1 MAKGTGRNEV
11 KDAVAEQK
19 KHWVRIT
26 RACNN
31 RCLFCLDR
39 ENQNGSI
46 FPVEMIVADLKKGLS
61 GGAKRAVLSGGD
73 PTVHPQLCEIIAKAK
88 SLGYEH
94 VQIITNGRMLAYEK
108 FAKDLKKAGLDEV
121 TLSLH
126 SHIEE
131 DFESMSGIKG
141 SYHQALAGLLNAKK
155 QGFIV
160 NVDIVINKINYQT
173 LKETI
178 QFYIRLGVSEFDLLY
193 PIPFGDAWKNRSE
206 LFFDPEKT
214 HNYLRDAFGLSKNKN
229 LFIWTNRLPA
239 QYLEGFEDLIQNPV
253 KINDEVKGM
262 HFGLARLVE
271 RGIPMSCKGE
281 RCRYCFMS
289 GFCADLDLLLAK
301 KSLPGR
307 ADPPCCG
314 SVMKGRKPTPVFR
327 MDKDFTLESFTHFFI
342 GNRYFVKSLRCR
354 ECRYFETCDGAW
366 IGDVRK
372 NGFSIL
378 KPKIKPKK
386 RIEPHNFA
394 GRKV

>member
-193 PIPFGDAWKNRSE
+193 PIPFGMHGRTGVSC
-206 LFFDPEKT
+206 
-214 HNYLRDAFGLSKNKN
+214 S
-229 LFIWTNRLPA
+229 
-239 QYLEGFEDLIQNPV
+239 LIQRRPTTIYV
-253 KINDEVKGM
+253 THSGCRKTRTCLSGRT
-262 HFGLARLVE
+262 GCRL
-271 RGIPMSCKGE
+271 S
-281 RCRYCFMS
+281 
-289 GFCADLDLLLAK
+289 
-301 KSLPGR
+301 
-307 ADPPCCG
+307 
-314 SVMKGRKPTPVFR
+314 T
-327 MDKDFTLESFTHFFI
+327 
-342 GNRYFVKSLRCR
+342 
-354 ECRYFETCDGAW
+354 
-366 IGDVRK
+366 
-372 NGFSIL
+372 
-378 KPKIKPKK
+378 
-386 RIEPHNFA
+386 
-394 GRKV
+394 